1 MKRNYLRKETDMLAI
16 KNAKIILENE
26 IIDGA
31 TLLANDGVIT
41 SFGKDVEI
49 PSGAEIIDAC
59 GNYLAPGFVDIH
71 VHGGG
76 GYDFCFEPIN
86 AAKYFLNHGET
97 TVLATTYYH
106 LEKEGLI
113 STTKLI
119 KQAMASGEADNIA
132 GIYSEGP
139 YMNPK
144 YGASP
149 EKNKWKGE
157 ITPDKYK
164 ELLEESKDVVKVW
177 AVAPERE
184 GIERFV
190 KDAKEINPNVK
201 FAMGHSEAT
210 PEQAFA
216 LKKYG
221 LSIMVHCTN
230 ATGRIPP
237 TSGGTRSCGPDE
249 ACFLDDDMYAE
260 LICDSQAIHVRPDMQ
275 KLIMKIKGIDK
286 VILISDSFVSLEPT
300 PDKFKHIT
308 DLSFDANGGLSGSK
322 LTLDVSLKNVIKH
335 TGCSIVDAI
344 KMASTN
350 PAKAV
355 GLYDSVGSIEIGKKA
370 NLILLDDNYNLLEVF
385 LSGKKVK

>member
-1 MKRNYLRKETDMLAI
+1 MIAF
-16 KNAKIILENE
+16 KNAKLILENE
-26 IIDGA
+26 ILENA
-31 TLLANDGVIT
+31 TLITHNGVIT
-41 SFGKDVEI
+41 AFGKDVEI
-49 PSGAEIIDAC
+49 PNGAEVIDAH

-76 GYDFCFEPIN
+76 GYDFCFDPIN
-86 AAKYFLNHGET
+86 ASKYFLSHGET

-106 LEKEGLI
+106 LDKNGLI
-113 STTKLI
+113 EVTKTI

-157 ITPDKYK
+157 ITLDAYK
-164 ELLEESKDVVKVW
+164 ELIEESKDIVKVW

-184 GIERFV
+184 GIENFV
-190 KDAKEINPNVK
+190 RDAKLLNPKVK
-201 FAMGHSEAT
+201 FALGHSEAT

-230 ATGRIPP
+230 ATGRIPS

-355 GLYDSVGSIEIGKKA
+355 GLYDSVGSIQIAKKA
-370 NLILLDDNYNLLEVF
+370 NLVMLDENYNLLEVY